1 MALDLRQRLSLSLV
15 GISMGVA
22 GVLAAVLWGVNL
34 WMQQL
39 TLDHFLVREL
49 SLYLD
54 GGRDPG
60 ALASTTLGMRYYR
73 PARYP
78 ESGLPDELLRL
89 APGTH
94 QRLKIDGRSY
104 YVMVREV
111 APADRVYL
119 AYSLEPFI
127 ERERWLSGVLA
138 AGIFITGG
146 LAWLAGRYAMR
157 PALRPLDSVVNR
169 IRGLDPEQTGHRVSL
184 RPEDGELQVIVE
196 ALNHYV
202 ETLDRVLARERAFAA
217 AAAHELRTPLTVIQG
232 SAELL
237 TEVDGIPVG
246 PLSRIQ
252 MAVTEASSELDALL
266 ALSTSRSLGASRLIE
281 LGPMLRGLTTPY
293 ELIAWQQNT
302 RFEWDDQGP
311 AWIAAPAGVLGAVF
325 TNVLRNAIRAAPDG
339 TVKIVIRP
347 GEVSVLDSGRGFP
360 PEMLPV
366 AFQPGMRSREHGGS
380 GLGLYIAH
388 VLAGR
393 CGWTLAVGN
402 RPEGGA
408 SAVLTFPAAVPETE
422 AVAA

>member
-1 MALDLRQRLSLSLV
+1 M
-15 GISMGVA
+15 
-22 GVLAAVLWGVNL
+22 
-34 WMQQL
+34 
-39 TLDHFLVREL
+39 T
-49 SLYLD
+49 LYLD

-60 ALASTTLGMRYYR
+60 ALASTTLGMRYFR
-73 PARYP
+73 PARFP
-78 ESGLPDELLRL
+78 EAGLPEELLRV
-89 APGTH
+89 PPDTH
-94 QRLKIDGRSY
+94 QRMSIGGFPY
-104 YVMVREV
+104 YVVVREI

-127 ERERWLSGVLA
+127 ARERWLSGVLG
-138 AGIFITGG
+138 AGILVTGA
-146 LAWLAGRYAMR
+146 LAWLAGRAAMR
-157 PALRPLDSVVNR
+157 PALAPLDSVVNR
-169 IRGLDPEQTGHRVSL
+169 IRGLDPEQSGHRVSL
-184 RPEDGELQVIVE
+184 RPEDGELGVIVE

-252 MAVTEASSELDALL
+252 MAVTEASCELDALL

-281 LGPMLRGLTTPY
+281 LGPMMRGLTTPY

-302 RFEWDDQGP
+302 RFEWDDRGP
-311 AWIAAPAGVLGAVF
+311 AWIASPAGVLGAIY

-339 TVKIVIRP
+339 TVKIVITP
-347 GEVSVLDSGRGFP
+347 GRIEVLDSGKGFP
-360 PEMLPV
+360 PELLPV
-366 AFQPGMRSREHGGS
+366 AFQPSTRSREHGGS

-393 CGWTLAVGN
+393 CGWGFAVGN

-408 SAVLTFPAAVPETE
+408 SAVLTFPAATPEME
-422 AVAA
+422 GVAA